1 MLKGPLPSI
10 SESDGN
16 MCRRHR
22 GGAWGGRLSASSR
35 GWQTTGACSQDKT
48 RTLLLGK
55 SYPAK
60 LTNFPEAEAR
70 PFTTM
75 IMGKAIRYACL
86 NAGIVVGTL
95 GVAGFLQAAEEVR
108 RLARAAGK
116 KTYTLLM
123 GKPNP
128 AKLANFPEVDIFV
141 MIADAQV
148 WQPSSCLL
156 NGQH

>member
-1 MLKGPLPSI
+1 M
-10 SESDGN
+10 
-16 MCRRHR
+16 
-22 GGAWGGRLSASSR
+22 
-35 GWQTTGACSQDKT
+35 
-48 RTLLLGK
+48 
-55 SYPAK
+55 
-60 LTNFPEAEAR
+60 
-70 PFTTM
+70 
-75 IMGKAIRYACL
+75 
-86 NAGIVVGTL
+86 GTL

-148 WQPSSCLL
+148 RDQFLHL
-156 NGQH
+156 QHAVF